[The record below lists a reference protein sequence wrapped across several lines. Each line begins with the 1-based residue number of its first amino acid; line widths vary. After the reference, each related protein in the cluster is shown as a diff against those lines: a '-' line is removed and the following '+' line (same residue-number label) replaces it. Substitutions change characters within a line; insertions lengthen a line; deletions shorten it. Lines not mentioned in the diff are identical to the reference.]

1 MKEFV
6 IYIAAVSSPGSFGVY
21 TLDYVEV
28 FASEGERS
36 AWRHENFA
44 PDADVN
50 INYYTK
56 TIQL

>member
-1 MKEFV
+1 MKEVV

-21 TLDYVEV
+21 TLDYVEL
-28 FASEGERS
+28 FASEEERNV
-36 AWRHENFA
+36 WRHENFA
-44 PDADVN
+44 PDADVD

>member
-1 MKEFV
+1 MKEVV

-36 AWRHENFA
+36 TWRHENFA
-44 PDADVN
+44 PDADVD

-56 TIQL
+56 TIKL

>member
-6 IYIAAVSSPGSFGVY
+6 ICIAAVSSPGSFGVY
-21 TLDYVEV
+21 TLDYVEA

-44 PDADVN
+44 PNADVD